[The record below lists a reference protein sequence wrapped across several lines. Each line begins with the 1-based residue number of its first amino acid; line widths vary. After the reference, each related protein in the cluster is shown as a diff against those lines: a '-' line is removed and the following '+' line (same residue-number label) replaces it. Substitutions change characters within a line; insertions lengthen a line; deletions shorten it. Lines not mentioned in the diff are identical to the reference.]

1 VELSFIISA
10 IRRRLWLIVLFTIIG
25 AVVGTAVSRSQDT
38 NEYEATAA
46 LLVQPPLSA
55 GSVNFTSNEPDRY
68 VLGQQRVLESIT
80 LAEKVATGLDS
91 GETKESIHD
100 VVAIKHRS
108 GTDILEVVV
117 KTEDPTRSASIAN
130 AYAAQYMSDLRAT
143 PAEDQSSVI
152 TDFRAQIVDIDARLE
167 VINPLIQESLR
178 APAGQN
184 YPPPGDQALITE
196 RDDLVGRRNELN
208 GRIIQI
214 QADSYS
220 RVTSSVV
227 ENAVV
232 PSTTVAT
239 SSRLYV
245 AAGLVGGLAL
255 GIVAAIMAAR
265 LSSKVLDR
273 YEAETV
279 LNQPIAGEL
288 VHAGGLTRSRAA
300 ALYELPSALEQ
311 VVSRVC
317 ARAQANAVDD
327 RPLVIAVVGTQRNA
341 GTTTLALAMAGRFA
355 RTDLNSVI
363 IDFDSHDP
371 ELTELFASETGGIP
385 TVLSYLGQ
393 PSSNGAPMSANTR
406 ARRIDPT
413 TIFASTPS
421 DRVRIIGAGADHDT
435 LTLRRSEI
443 SRILE
448 FAARDV
454 EVVIADAGSLPDAA
468 AAEQL
473 VRIADCV
480 VLAIPLS
487 KLRASTLDTIE
498 RAQRAHPPGDH
509 APRALEVL
517 EQPWRHVVGS
527 EGRPAPGRRPRS
539 RVRSH
544 PRLVRTAGTQS
555 PVLPVLRSH
564 IDDEAPAVPFLA
576 SERPAG
582 DRWRRPPGAGSRR
595 QP

>member
-10 IRRRLWLIVLFTIIG
+10 IRRRFWLILLFTIIG
-25 AVVGTAVSRSQDT
+25 GVVGTGVSRAQDT
-38 NEYEATAA
+38 SEYEATAA
-46 LLVQPPLSA
+46 LLVQPPISA
-55 GSVNFTSNEPDRY
+55 NSFNINSNEPDRY
-68 VLGQQRVLESIT
+68 ALGQQRVLESIT
-80 LAEKVATGLDS
+80 LAETVAAGIP
-91 GETKESIHD
+91 GETKESVHEA
-100 VVAIKHRS
+100 VTVNHRS
-108 GTDILEVVV
+108 GTDIIEIAV
-117 KTEDPTRSASIAN
+117 KTESPERSAQIAN
-130 AYAAQYMSDLRAT
+130 AYAAQYMSDLRAA
-143 PAEDQSSVI
+143 PSAEDSSVI
-152 TDFRAQIVDIDARLE
+152 TDFQAKIALIDARLE
-167 VINPLIQESLR
+167 EINPQIQQSLVT
-178 APAGQN
+178 PSGQN
-184 YPPPGDQALITE
+184 FPNPGNQTLITE
-196 RDDLVGRRNELN
+196 RDRLIAERNEYT

-214 QADSYS
+214 QADSYT
-220 RVTSSVV
+220 RVTSSIV
-227 ENAVV
+227 ENAVA
-232 PSTTVAT
+232 PTTTVAT
-239 SSRLYV
+239 SSKLYL

-255 GIVAAIMAAR
+255 GVVAAILAAR

-311 VVSRVC
+311 VVSRIC

-327 RPLVIAVVGTQRNA
+327 RPLVIAVVGTQRHA
-341 GTTTLALAMAGRFA
+341 GTTTLALSMAGRFA

-385 TVLSYLGQ
+385 TVLSYLSQ
-393 PSSNGAPMSANTR
+393 PSSNGQPMAPNTR
-406 ARRIDPT
+406 SRRIDPT

-443 SRILE
+443 ARILE

-480 VLAIPLS
+480 VLAIPLA
-487 KLRASTLDTIE
+487 KLRASTLDTSA
-498 RAQRAHPPGDH
+498 RLLSGR
-509 APRALEVL
+509 
-517 EQPWRHVVGS
+517 S
-527 EGRPAPGRRPRS
+527 ELILPVITHPGRSKYS
-539 RVRSH
+539 RR
-544 PRLVRTAGTQS
+544 GTPS
-555 PVLPVLRSH
+555 GPKAAPH
-564 IDDEAPAVPFLA
+564 AAPADDYEA
-576 SERPAG
+576 A
-582 DRWRRPPGAGSRR
+582 RR
-595 QP
+595 

>member
-10 IRRRLWLIVLFTIIG
+10 IRRRLWLIILFTIIG
-25 AVVGTAVSRSQDT
+25 AVAGTAISRSQDT
-38 NEYEATAA
+38 SEYEASAA
-46 LLVQPPLSA
+46 LLVQPPIST
-55 GSVNFTSNEPDRY
+55 GVNINSNEPDRY

-80 LAEKVATGLDS
+80 LAEKVAAGIP
-91 GETKESIHD
+91 GETARSVHD
-100 VVAIKHRS
+100 DVAIEHRG
-108 GTDILEVVV
+108 GTDILDIVV
-117 KTEDPTRSASIAN
+117 TSEDPSRSATIAN
-130 AYAAQYMSDLRAT
+130 AYAATYMAGLRAT
-143 PAEDQSSVI
+143 PSEDESSLI
-152 TDFRAQIVDIDARLE
+152 TTFRAQITTIDERLAT
-167 VINPLIQESLR
+167 INPDIQRSLVT
-178 APAGQN
+178 PTGQN
-184 YPPPGDQALITE
+184 FPNAGDQALITE
-196 RDDLVGRRNELN
+196 RDRLIGERNELT
-208 GRIIQI
+208 GKIIQI
-214 QADSYS
+214 QADSYT

-232 PSTTVAT
+232 PTETVAT
-239 SSRLYV
+239 SSRLFV
-245 AAGLVGGLAL
+245 LAGLIGGFAL
-255 GIVAAIMAAR
+255 GIVAAILAAR

-311 VVSRVC
+311 VVSRIC

-341 GTTTLALAMAGRFA
+341 GTTTLALSMAGRFA

-385 TVLSYLGQ
+385 TVLSYLNQ
-393 PSSNGAPMSANTR
+393 PSANGAPMSANSR

-487 KLRASTLDTIE
+487 KLRASTLDTTARLLSGRSELILPVIT
-498 RAQRAHPPGDH
+498 HPGRSKYSNRPVSTGHKTPAKPAPDDYEVT
-509 APRALEVL
+509 APR
-517 EQPWRHVVGS
+517 R
-527 EGRPAPGRRPRS
+527 
-539 RVRSH
+539 
-544 PRLVRTAGTQS
+544 
-555 PVLPVLRSH
+555 
-564 IDDEAPAVPFLA
+564 
-576 SERPAG
+576 
-582 DRWRRPPGAGSRR
+582 
-595 QP
+595 